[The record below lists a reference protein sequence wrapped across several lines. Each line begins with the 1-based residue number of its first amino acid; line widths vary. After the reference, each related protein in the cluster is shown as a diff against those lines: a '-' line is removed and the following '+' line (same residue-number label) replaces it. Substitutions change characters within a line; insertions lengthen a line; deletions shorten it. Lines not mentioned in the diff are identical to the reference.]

1 MPFLTVVSKRNTDGS
16 EPSTKPR
23 RRSDGVWRERFTSQR
38 SDLLDHLSRT
48 KACGGDLRTVLD
60 AIGPLLVKIMRADR
74 GFIRLF
80 PEDDPGSY
88 EDLGVAGLDD
98 GDSIWITESAF
109 IERLLAGRFVRDG
122 STLLVPLLW
131 QSRTVGFLCLDRHR
145 VPAPFTDEEGHFL
158 IGVGQAAMTL
168 KDVPSPVGHEPAGPI
183 RWDAHIVGRRT
194 EVQKFVAEIRAAA
207 KSNAN
212 ILLIAKPAA
221 ASH

>member
-1 MPFLTVVSKRNTDGS
+1 ML
-16 EPSTKPR
+16 
-23 RRSDGVWRERFTSQR
+23 WRERFTSQR
-38 SDLLDHLSRT
+38 FDLHDHLSRT
-48 KACGGDLRTVLD
+48 RACGGDLRTVLD
-60 AIGPLLVKIMRADR
+60 AIGPLLVTIMRADR

-88 EDLGVAGLDD
+88 EDLGVTGLNG
-98 GDSIWITESAF
+98 GDSIGITESAF

-131 QSRTVGFLCLDRHR
+131 QSRTVGFLCLDRQA
-145 VPAPFTDEEGHFL
+145 VPIPFTDEEGHFL

-168 KDVPSPVGHEPAGPI
+168 RDVPASAGRETSGPI

-194 EVQKFVAEIRAAA
+194 EVQKFVAEIRKAANG
-207 KSNAN
+207 NAN

-221 ASH
+221 VSN